1 MIITVTNM
9 DYLIDGIKLRL
20 GDFDGTA
27 NSDALVRTSIVNAVK
42 FLQKRWRAKYQ
53 IWSSGLIAPEQPANA
68 AQQGYFW
75 ASTVNGY
82 AFMPTTLNENDV
94 FRNPFL
100 DFEQP
105 SPPIIEQA
113 DEEAITITAVYL
125 IHLAKLTSSSQTF
138 VSWSTEDIRYTN
150 TESSKSMNHVLDH
163 LLSEL
168 ETLFKT
174 RIAQPKA
181 TRQPLNTIIGTKIY

>member
-1 MIITVTNM
+1 MIITVTNL
-9 DYLIDGIKLRL
+9 DHLIDNVRLRL
-20 GDFDGTA
+20 GDFEGTL
-27 NSDALVRTSIVNAVK
+27 NSSALVRTALVNAVK
-42 FLQKRWRAKYQ
+42 FLQKRWRSKYQ
-53 IWSSGLIAPEQPANA
+53 IWTSGLIAPTQPTEAVD
-68 AQQGYFW
+68 QGYFW

-82 AFMPTTLNENDV
+82 AFMPTDLKENDV

-100 DFEQP
+100 DFQQP
-105 SPPIIEQA
+105 SPPIIEQS
-113 DEEAITITAVYL
+113 DEEAIVITAVYL

-138 VSWSTEDIRYTN
+138 VSWSTEDLRYTN

-174 RIAQPKA
+174 RIAQPTA
-181 TRQPLNTIIGTKIY
+181 TRQPLNTIIGTKIH

>member
-1 MIITVTNM
+1 MITTTTNL

-20 GDFDGTA
+20 GDFDGTI
-27 NSDALVRTSIVNAVK
+27 NSDALVRTAIVNAVK
-42 FLQKRWRAKYQ
+42 FLQKRWRSKYQ
-53 IWSSGLIAPEQPANA
+53 IWTSGLIAPTQPEHAED
-68 AQQGYFW
+68 QGFYW

-82 AFMPTTLNENDV
+82 AFMPKDLNENDV

-100 DFEQP
+100 EFEQP
-105 SPPIIEQA
+105 SPPIVEQS
-113 DEEAITITAVYL
+113 DEEAISITAVYL
-125 IHLAKLTSSSQTF
+125 IHLAKLTSNSQTF

-150 TESSKSMNHVLDH
+150 SESSKSMSHVLDH

-174 RIAQPKA
+174 RIAQPRA

>member
-1 MIITVTNM
+1 MITTITNL
-9 DYLIDGIKLRL
+9 DYLIDGVKLRL
-20 GDFDGTA
+20 GDFDGTL
-27 NSDALVRTSIVNAVK
+27 NSNALVRTSLVNAVK

-53 IWSSGLIAPEQPANA
+53 VWTSGLIAPTQPADA
-68 AQQGYFW
+68 AAQGYFW
-75 ASTVNGY
+75 ASTANGY
-82 AFMPTTLNENDV
+82 SFMPRDLNENDV

-100 DFEQP
+100 DFDQP
-105 SPPIIEQA
+105 SPPILEQV
-113 DEEAITITAVYL
+113 DEEAILITAIYL

-168 ETLFKT
+168 EALFKT

-181 TRQPLNTIIGTKIY
+181 TRQPLNTIIGTKIH